1 MKTLLINIFAT
12 SESKASVIL
21 RIILGSVLFAHGARN
36 MIGWFG
42 GNGFSNTMQY
52 FTETVG
58 LAYMVGFLVICLQ
71 FFGAI
76 FIFIGFSTRLIAL
89 GILGM
94 FIGMIVT
101 VHLPYGFFMN
111 WFGNSAGEGFEYHI
125 LVIGICSALL
135 VLGGGA
141 WSLDRKLSSLLSQ

>member
-1 MKTLLINIFAT
+1 
-12 SESKASVIL
+12 
-21 RIILGSVLFAHGARN
+21 
-36 MIGWFG
+36 
-42 GNGFSNTMQY
+42 
-52 FTETVG
+52 
-58 LAYMVGFLVICLQ
+58 MVGFLVICLQ

-76 FIFIGFSTRLIAL
+76 FIVIGFSTRIIAL

-141 WSLDRKLSSLLSQ
+141 WSLDRKLTSLLSQ